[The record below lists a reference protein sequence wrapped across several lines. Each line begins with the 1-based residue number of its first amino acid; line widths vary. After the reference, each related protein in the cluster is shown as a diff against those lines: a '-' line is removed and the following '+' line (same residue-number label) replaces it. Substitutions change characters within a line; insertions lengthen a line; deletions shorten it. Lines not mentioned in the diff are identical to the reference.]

1 MSTGVLRPNA
11 SGQWGIPRPVQLA
24 KVSKQRR
31 YLAES
36 ASTAGY
42 SVLSHKTNPTTAR
55 ICAWAAT
62 ATSGPRGSGSRAAQ
76 ALPNSIKII
85 NQSALPSSC
94 QSQPYSIQA
103 GLNIQTWVSCG
114 YAAVK
119 LSLLIQRGQRG
130 LSPKDTQLHHNSAE
144 HEQCPCGLDVTRVSL
159 TAQKG
164 VSPRTPT
171 YSLPFRRACKVSHSR
186 GLPVCRCRRSYCTA
200 PCLRPPRRVLHVA

>member
-1 MSTGVLRPNA
+1 M
-11 SGQWGIPRPVQLA
+11 PVTDKRMGRQHSKKGNGKPCVYKNFSPIRGTILFPQ
-24 KVSKQRR
+24 VSAFLNQ
-31 YLAES
+31 S
-36 ASTAGY
+36 
-42 SVLSHKTNPTTAR
+42 
-55 ICAWAAT
+55 
-62 ATSGPRGSGSRAAQ
+62 
-76 ALPNSIKII
+76 I

-103 GLNIQTWVSCG
+103 GLNLQTWVSCG